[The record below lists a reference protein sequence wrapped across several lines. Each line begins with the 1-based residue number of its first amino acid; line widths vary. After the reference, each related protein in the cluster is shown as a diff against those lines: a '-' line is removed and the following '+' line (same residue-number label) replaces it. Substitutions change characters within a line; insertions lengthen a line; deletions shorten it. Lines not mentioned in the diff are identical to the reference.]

1 MNVENNYP
9 RINKKLNKFFLIK
22 NIILVVFLISIISCI
37 IVNLCVGGTGWMFY
51 VIIGEII
58 FYYAFLNRPCL
69 DKSLIKRITAVVFWI
84 SILLFIIDLIEKSR
98 FSYFVIT
105 IIYFST
111 LIIQFIFFL
120 SAIKFQRRKV
130 IPMFYTLII
139 GIILFILPFICNVKM
154 KWPVIVLGSI
164 DIVIIIFLT
173 IFFHRD
179 IFLELKKYFSTK

>member
-69 DKSLIKRITAVVFWI
+69 DKALIKRITIVVFWV
-84 SILLFIIDLIEKSR
+84 SVLLFIIDLIEKSN

-130 IPMFYTLII
+130 IPMLYTLII
-139 GIILFILPFICNVKM
+139 GIVLFMLPFICNVKM
-154 KWPVIVLGSI
+154 VWPVIVLGSI
-164 DIVIIIFLT
+164 DLVIIILLVT
-173 IFFHRD
+173 FFHRA